1 MACSANSTIQRD
13 RRPLAKHPQ
22 FESVLRPLEILGG
35 DQPRRKEPVLVRPS
49 GHWRLLSML
58 PILLTL
64 FVWIA
69 LSATALAQGPPEPKL
84 EPPKQS
90 ADEAELSPA
99 AAKVDVQPVAHDE
112 EIRKR
117 LQSVLEATKWFVDPQ
132 VRVDEG
138 VVFLS
143 GQADTEEL
151 KKWAGDLA
159 RNTQDVVAVA
169 NGIDVAEPSAW
180 DFAAS
185 RKGMATLWRDFLRA
199 LPYIVFGLFILI
211 LSAGAGWM
219 AARGTRAF
227 FRQRVRAKLLLGVAA
242 WGAGLLVFLAG
253 AYIVLRVSG
262 LTQLAFTIVG
272 GTGLVGLALGIAF
285 RDITENFLSSIFL
298 SVQRPFESG
307 DLIEVAGVSGF
318 VQQLNVRTTVLMT
331 LSGNIVQIP
340 NALVYKSVLRN
351 FSSNPNRR
359 EDFVVG
365 IGYDDPIDKAQEVA
379 RKVLAS
385 HPAVLNDP
393 EAWVLVDNLDKAT
406 VNLRIYFWLNGEAHS
421 NLKVRSSV
429 IRLVKRAFQESGIS
443 MPDEAREVIFP
454 NGVPVTMLKADSEQ
468 REVTRQASEPDQ
480 HRTPDSVKT
489 TMGENEVSTKA
500 EGGLAS
506 EAAEI
511 QEQVRKAQPL
521 DEQENLLQAAP
532 KVRAGE

>member
-1 MACSANSTIQRD
+1 
-13 RRPLAKHPQ
+13 
-22 FESVLRPLEILGG
+22 VGG
-35 DQPRRKEPVLVRPS
+35 DQSLLKETIRVQRSRYWRFRAVLTMFFA
-49 GHWRLLSML
+49 LLAGCAMG
-58 PILLTL
+58 T
-64 FVWIA
+64 A
-69 LSATALAQGPPEPKL
+69 ALAQGPPETNPT
-84 EPPKQS
+84 PQNQP
-90 ADEAELSPA
+90 ADVAELSPA
-99 AAKVDVQPVAHDE
+99 AAKVDVQPVAEDE

-117 LQSVLEATKWFVDPQ
+117 LQSVLEATQWFVDPK

-143 GQADTEEL
+143 GQADSEVL
-151 KKWAGDLA
+151 KRWAGDLA

-169 NGIDVAEPSAW
+169 NRIEVTEPSAW
-180 DFAAS
+180 DFSAS
-185 RKGMATLWRDFLRA
+185 RRGMATLWRDLIRA
-199 LPYIVFGLFILI
+199 LPYIVFGLFILL
-211 LSAGAGWM
+211 LSAGAGLM
-219 AARGTRAF
+219 AARGTRTF
-227 FRQRVRAKLLLGVAA
+227 FRKRVRAKLLLGVVA

-262 LTQLAFTIVG
+262 LTQLALTIVG
-272 GTGLVGLALGIAF
+272 GTGLVGLAVGIAF

-307 DLIEVAGVSGF
+307 NLIEVAGVTGF

-331 LSGNIVQIP
+331 LNGNIVQIP
-340 NALVYKSVLRN
+340 NSLVYKGVLRN
-351 FSSNPNRR
+351 FSANPNRR

-379 RKVLAS
+379 RKVLAN

>member
-1 MACSANSTIQRD
+1 M
-13 RRPLAKHPQ
+13 
-22 FESVLRPLEILGG
+22 
-35 DQPRRKEPVLVRPS
+35 
-49 GHWRLLSML
+49 
-58 PILLTL
+58 
-64 FVWIA
+64 
-69 LSATALAQGPPEPKL
+69 LSACALAQTPPETEPPTKIQTKL
-84 EPPKQS
+84 EPQKQS

-99 AAKVDVQPVAHDE
+99 AVKVDVEPVAGDE
-112 EIRKR
+112 QIRKR
-117 LQSVLEATKWFVDPQ
+117 LQSVLEATQWFINPE

-143 GQADTEEL
+143 GQAESDEL

-169 NGIDVAEPSAW
+169 NRIDVAEPSAW
-180 DFAAS
+180 DFSAS
-185 RKGMATLWRDFLRA
+185 RRGMATLWRDFVRA
-199 LPYIVFGLFILI
+199 LPYIIFGLFILL
-211 LSAGAGWM
+211 LSAGAGWL
-219 AARGTRAF
+219 AARGTRMF
-227 FRQRVRAKLLLGVAA
+227 FRQRVRAKLLLGVVA

-262 LTQLAFTIVG
+262 LTQLALTIVG
-272 GTGLVGLALGIAF
+272 GTGLVGLAVGIAF

-298 SVQRPFESG
+298 SAQRPFESG

-331 LSGNIVQIP
+331 FNGNIVQIP

-351 FSSNPNRR
+351 FSANPNRR

-365 IGYDDPIDKAQEVA
+365 IGYDDSIGTAQEVA
-379 RKVLAS
+379 RKVLAD

-393 EAWVLVDNLDKAT
+393 EAWVLAENLGKAT
-406 VNLRIYFWLNGEAHS
+406 VDLRIYFWLNGKTHS

-454 NGVPVTMLKADSEQ
+454 NGVPVTMLSGDSDQ
-468 REVTRQASEPDQ
+468 HRKTTQASETDRHRSPDLDPSP
-480 HRTPDSVKT
+480 T
-489 TMGENEVSTKA
+489 GEAETSTKA
-500 EGGLAS
+500 EGGLES

-521 DEQENLLQAAP
+521 DEQENLLKPVP
-532 KVRAGE
+532 KK

>member
-1 MACSANSTIQRD
+1 M
-13 RRPLAKHPQ
+13 AKHPQ
-22 FESVLRPLEILGG
+22 FKCVLRPFKFLGG
-35 DQPRRKEPVLVRPS
+35 DRPLLKETIRVRPL
-49 GHWRLLSML
+49 GHWRFRSMQ
-58 PILLTL
+58 PML
-64 FVWIA
+64 FA
-69 LSATALAQGPPEPKL
+69 LVCCVSLIPGALGQSSAKNLKPENQTPDKTELAMTP
-84 EPPKQS
+84 
-90 ADEAELSPA
+90 
-99 AAKVDVQPVAHDE
+99 AKVDVQPIAHDDQ
-112 EIRKR
+112 IRNR

-143 GQADTEEL
+143 GKAETEEL

-180 DFAAS
+180 DFGAA
-185 RKGMATLWRDFLRA
+185 RTGMATLWRDFLRA
-199 LPYIVFGLFILI
+199 LPYIVFGLFILL
-211 LSAGAGWM
+211 LSAGAGWL
-219 AARGTRAF
+219 AARGTRTF
-227 FRQRVRAKLLLGVAA
+227 FRKRVRAKLLLGVVA
-242 WGAGLLVFLAG
+242 WAAGLLVFLAG
-253 AYIVLRVSG
+253 AYVVLRVSG
-262 LTQLAFTIVG
+262 LTQLALTIVG
-272 GTGLVGLALGIAF
+272 GTGLVGLAVGIAF

-351 FSSNPNRR
+351 FSANPNRR

-379 RKVLAS
+379 RKLLAN

-393 EAWVLVDNLDKAT
+393 EPWVLAEDLGKAT

-429 IRLVKRAFQESGIS
+429 IRLVKRAFQENGIS
-443 MPDEAREVIFP
+443 MPDEAREVVFP
-454 NGVPVTMLKADSEQ
+454 RGVPVTILNGESDQTE
-468 REVTRQASEPDQ
+468 ETRQASEPER
-480 HRTPDSVKT
+480 HRTPDRGKT
-489 TMGENEVSTKA
+489 TAGEDKVSTKA
-500 EGGLAS
+500 EGGLSS
-506 EAAEI
+506 EAGAI

-532 KVRAGE
+532 KVRAAE

>member
-1 MACSANSTIQRD
+1 MVPGQPSAN
-13 RRPLAKHPQ
+13 RRLRR
-22 FESVLRPLEILGG
+22 VLPIFFAFFAWIILG
-35 DQPRRKEPVLVRPS
+35 
-49 GHWRLLSML
+49 
-58 PILLTL
+58 T
-64 FVWIA
+64 A
-69 LSATALAQGPPEPKL
+69 ALAQAPPGTKAAPQN
-84 EPPKQS
+84 QS

-117 LQSVLEATKWFVDPQ
+117 LQSVLEATQWFVDPQ

-143 GQADTEEL
+143 GQADSEEL

-169 NGIDVAEPSAW
+169 NRIDVAEPSAW
-180 DFAAS
+180 DFAATG
-185 RKGMATLWRDFLRA
+185 KGMATLWRDFLRA
-199 LPYIVFGLFILI
+199 LPYIVFGLFILL
-211 LSAGAGWM
+211 LSAGAGWL
-219 AARGTRAF
+219 AARGTRTF
-227 FRQRVRAKLLLGVAA
+227 FRKRVRAKLLLGVVA

-253 AYIVLRVSG
+253 AYVVLRVSG

-272 GTGLVGLALGIAF
+272 GTGLVGLAVGIAF

-298 SVQRPFESG
+298 SVQRPFETG

-331 LSGNIVQIP
+331 LNGNIVQIP
-340 NALVYKSVLRN
+340 NALVYKSTLRN
-351 FSSNPNRR
+351 FSANPNRR

-393 EAWVLVDNLDKAT
+393 EAWVLADSLDKAT

-454 NGVPVTMLKADSEQ
+454 HGVPVTMLNGESDQTGK
-468 REVTRQASEPDQ
+468 TRQASKPDR
-480 HRTPDSVKT
+480 HRTPDRDET
-489 TMGENEVSTKA
+489 TTGEDEVSTKA
-500 EGGLAS
+500 EGGLES
-506 EAAEI
+506 EAADI
-511 QEQVRKAQPL
+511 QEQARKAQPL
-521 DEQENLLQAAP
+521 DEKENLL
-532 KVRAGE
+532 KSTTG

>member
-1 MACSANSTIQRD
+1 MTGMA
-13 RRPLAKHPQ
+13 AKGKR
-22 FESVLRPLEILGG
+22 EYEMRSV
-35 DQPRRKEPVLVRPS
+35 S
-49 GHWRLLSML
+49 FSF
-58 PILLTL
+58 L
-64 FVWIA
+64 FAWIA
-69 LSATALAQGPPEPKL
+69 LGAAALAQGPPETKAGP
-84 EPPKQS
+84 QN

-99 AAKVDVQPVAHDE
+99 AAKVDVQPVAADE

-117 LQSVLEATKWFVDPQ
+117 LQSVLEATQWFVDPQ

-143 GQADTEEL
+143 GQADTEDL

-169 NGIDVAEPSAW
+169 NRIDVTEPSAW
-180 DFAAS
+180 DFAAT

-219 AARGTRAF
+219 AARGTRGF

-253 AYIVLRVSG
+253 AYVVLRVSG

-272 GTGLVGLALGIAF
+272 GTGLVGLAVGIAF

-307 DLIEVAGVSGF
+307 DLIEVAGVTGF
-318 VQQLNVRTTVLMT
+318 VQQLNVRTTVIMT

-340 NALVYKSVLRN
+340 NSLVYKSVLRN
-351 FSSNPNRR
+351 FSANPNRR

-365 IGYDDPIDKAQEVA
+365 IGYDDPIDTAQEVA

-393 EAWVLVDNLDKAT
+393 EAWVLVDDLGKAT

-421 NLKVRSSV
+421 FLKVRSSV
-429 IRLVKRAFQESGIS
+429 IRLVKRAFQENGIS
-443 MPDEAREVIFP
+443 MPDEAREVVFP
-454 NGVPVTMLKADSEQ
+454 RGIPVTMLNGESEQ
-468 REVTRQASEPDQ
+468 RGETKQASEPDR
-480 HRTPDSVKT
+480 HRTPDRDT
-489 TMGENEVSTKA
+489 TTTGEDEVSTKA

-532 KVRAGE
+532 KVRATK